1 VESVNRDFRSVIET
15 NAENLFDAAFLG
27 QLESLSLLA
36 RRIVSGQMRA
46 ERRSTRFGSSIEFA
60 EYRPFVSGDD
70 WRHIDWNAFARWRQ
84 LVLKLFVEE
93 EDLHVHLLLDCT
105 GSMNWGA
112 PVKFDYA
119 RQIVA
124 GLAYIT
130 LANLDRAAV
139 VPFGNARYDL
149 WRPSR
154 GRHRFLQLLRYLAC
168 CPVAPQTSP
177 PQRLEDAARRWI
189 ATQPRRGMVIWVSD
203 LWGADL
209 EDALHT
215 LDRLRYSRHD
225 LAVIQVMDPA
235 EADAGER
242 GEYELVDEETG
253 ALRKVIVDHR
263 TRAEY
268 REKFEAYQAGI
279 KDYCRRNQIALIQTD
294 TRLDVPALLMQ
305 SLLQGG
311 FVK

>member
-1 VESVNRDFRSVIET
+1 MIDT
-15 NAENLFDAAFLG
+15 NPDSLFDATFLAR
-27 QLESLSLLA
+27 LESLSLLA

-105 GSMNWGA
+105 GSMDWGA

-130 LANLDRAAV
+130 LANLDRAAI

-154 GRHRFLQLLRYLAC
+154 GKHRFLQLLRYLAM
-168 CPVAPQTSP
+168 CPVVPQTTQ

-189 ATQPRRGMVIWVSD
+189 ATQPRRGMVIWISD
-203 LWGADL
+203 LFGADL
-209 EDALHT
+209 DDAMRA

-225 LAVIQVMDPA
+225 IAVIQVMDPG
-235 EADAGER
+235 ETDAGER
-242 GEYELVDEETG
+242 GEYELVDSETG
-253 ALRKVIVDHR
+253 ELRKAIIDHR
-263 TRAEY
+263 TRTEY
-268 REKFEAYQAGI
+268 REKFAAYQQGVQ
-279 KDYCRRNQIALIQTD
+279 DYCRRHQIALVQTD
-294 TRLDVPALLMQ
+294 TRQSVPDLLMQ
-305 SLLQGG
+305 TLLQGG

>member
-1 VESVNRDFRSVIET
+1 MIDT
-15 NAENLFDAAFLG
+15 NPDSLFDVAFLAR
-27 QLESLSLLA
+27 LESLSLLA

-105 GSMNWGA
+105 GSMDWGTPA
-112 PVKFDYA
+112 KFDYA
-119 RQIVA
+119 RRIVA

-139 VPFGNARYDL
+139 VPLGNGHYAP

-154 GRHRFLQLLRYLAC
+154 GRHRFLQLLRYLAQ
-168 CPVAPQTSP
+168 CPLISRDAA
-177 PQRLEDAARRWI
+177 PQRLEDHVRRWI

-203 LWGADL
+203 LFGADL
-209 EDALHT
+209 EDALKA
-215 LDRLRYSRHD
+215 LDRLRYTRHD
-225 LAVIQVMDPA
+225 LAVLQVIDPG
-235 EADAGER
+235 ETDPGER
-242 GEYELVDEETG
+242 GEYELVDHETG
-253 ALRKVIVDHR
+253 QLRKAIIDHR
-263 TRAEY
+263 TRAQY
-268 REKFEAYQAGI
+268 REKFAAYQAGI
-279 KDYCRRNQIALIQTD
+279 VHYCRRNQIALVQTD
-294 TRLDVPALLMQ
+294 TRQSVPDLLMQ
-305 SLLQGG
+305 TLLQGG
-311 FVK
+311 FVQ

>member
-1 VESVNRDFRSVIET
+1 MIDTRTD
-15 NAENLFDAAFLG
+15 NLFDAAFLA

-36 RRIVSGQMRA
+36 RRVVSGQMRA

-105 GSMNWGA
+105 TSMDWGV

-119 RQIVA
+119 RQIAA

-130 LANLDRAAV
+130 LSNLDRVAV
-139 VPFGNARYDL
+139 VPFGNERYDI

-154 GRHRFLQLLRYLAC
+154 GKHRFLQLLRYLAK
-168 CPVAPQTSP
+168 CPLTPPSSV

-189 ATQPRRGMVIWVSD
+189 ASQPRRGTVIWISD

-209 EDALHT
+209 EDALRT

-225 LAVIQVMDPA
+225 VAVIQLLDPG
-235 EADAGER
+235 ESEAGER
-242 GEYELVDEETG
+242 GEYELVDGETG
-253 ALRKVIVDHR
+253 ALFKVIVDHR

-268 REKFEAYQAGI
+268 REKFQAYQSGI
-279 KDYCRRNQIALIQTD
+279 RDYCRRNQIALLQAD
-294 TRLDVPALLMQ
+294 TRQCVADMLQQ

>member
-1 VESVNRDFRSVIET
+1 VIDT
-15 NAENLFDAAFLG
+15 NPDTLFDPAFLA
-27 QLESLSLLA
+27 QMESLSLLA
-36 RRIVSGQMRA
+36 KRIVSGQMRA
-46 ERRSTRFGSSIEFA
+46 ERRSSRHGSSIEFA

-105 GSMNWGA
+105 GSMDWGA

-139 VPFGNARYDL
+139 VPFGNERYDL
-149 WRPSR
+149 WRASR
-154 GRHRFLQLLRYLAC
+154 GKHRFLQMLRYLAK
-168 CPVAPQTSP
+168 CPVTPQTAA

-189 ATQPRRGMVIWVSD
+189 ATQPRRGMVIWISD
-203 LWGADL
+203 LFGADL
-209 EDALHT
+209 EDAMRT

-225 LAVIQVMDPA
+225 IAVIQIMDPG
-235 EADAGER
+235 EGDTGER
-242 GEYELVDEETG
+242 GEYELADTETG
-253 ALRKVIVDHR
+253 TTRKAIIDHNTR
-263 TRAEY
+263 TEY
-268 REKFEAYQAGI
+268 RKKFLEYQQSI
-279 KDYCRRNQIALIQTD
+279 QDYCRRNQIALVQTD
-294 TRLDVPALLMQ
+294 TRVSVPDLLMQ